1 MSRSLSQKIYSDVFA
16 RWPKQALRPDHQ
28 LQDVLG
34 KAMTERFQN
43 YKPSMEREE
52 LLKARALQFLLQDRY
67 NDRFKLKGRLLEPK
81 SQPTYFADLVREID
95 EAPNRSWLERLGKRL
110 TGMIRFQVPK
120 KDIGI

>member
-34 KAMTERFQN
+34 KTVTERFQT

-81 SQPTYFADLVREID
+81 SQPTYFSDLVKEID
-95 EAPNRSWLERLGKRL
+95 EAPNRSWLDRLGKRL
-110 TGMIRFQVPK
+110 SGMIRFQ
-120 KDIGI
+120 